1 MKAMTKAELELEKL
15 ISKLEGQLASAHYAL
30 GLLRKNEAEATERTA
45 SPAGERSTRAIM
57 ARSGHEIPLFS

>member
-30 GLLRKNEAEATERTA
+30 GLLRKNGVDTPERTPFA
-45 SPAGERSTRAIM
+45 IVEPPSRGVEARAVN
-57 ARSGHEIPLFS
+57 EIPLFS

>member
-30 GLLRKNEAEATERTA
+30 GLLRKNEPEGSDGTAA
-45 SPAGERSTRAIM
+45 SPGERSAQAIM